1 MKRITAQFNTVDFA
15 DFAAG
20 ALRRS
25 AGAIRITCRSAKRDT
40 DGTVVNYPIRPQ
52 YLMGSP
58 MQYLNGLPHI
68 LDDKPLSL
76 ADNNARNEKAVLSF
90 SVEDE
95 NVSLAS
101 SIIHRFGG
109 HSVKIK

>member
-1 MKRITAQFNTVDFA
+1 MKKITAQFNTVDFA

-20 ALRRS
+20 ALRRQ
-25 AGAIRITCRSAKRDT
+25 AGAIRITCRSAKRDD

-68 LDDKPLSL
+68 LSDKPLSVSNS
-76 ADNNARNEKAVLSF
+76 DARDEKAVLTF
-90 SVEDE
+90 CVDE
-95 NVSLAS
+95 ENLSLAS

-109 HSVKIK
+109 HNVKIN